1 MPNTKSGKKI
11 FLRSAEK
18 LVPLVNWFAFLII
31 VAREC
36 MKKVKI
42 SIAGN
47 GYKHGDAIFWQVLVH
62 REMTRLSIKEAAN
75 DLNDEL
81 WRQKIKGKGRKPRDP
96 KSLGGKYPRHE
107 RLAPNE
113 SQMHQFLKKMPW
125 WVKKKLSKMIFNAQI
140 DLARKMG
147 LLKDEIEVYIDNT
160 NKDYYGKDRF
170 PSNPSITGTH
180 KGAGTSR
187 MRKYCAL
194 MISSGTTRLFAGV
207 FLTRKGRSKVP
218 AIANALVM
226 LAKWGFA
233 IKKVFGDREFSTY
246 DIIGKLNSL
255 GYCYTGTMKKTV
267 PIKKIVDAFLNGLCK
282 CVVLHVMQPHRLV
295 RFNFGPINVHVI
307 LKADPGSRI
316 RDVQRDYK
324 NGKITLA
331 EARKKIHVFITT
343 EPAPRHEKHWGPWGA
358 KIVQPFRKR
367 WRIETGFRDT
377 DIFTPT
383 SHARENGTKTFMFVL
398 DLFAYNA
405 WQIQRAL
412 RRRLRRVPRAWRI
425 GPTRERF
432 SKLSS
437 DILLSDKNSTVF
449 LVDPLNLSEVAIV

>member
-1 MPNTKSGKKI
+1 MKNTGSGKKI
-11 FLRSAEK
+11 FLRSAEA
-18 LVPLVNWFAFLII
+18 LVPIINWFVFLIN
-31 VAREC
+31 VADIC
-36 MKKVKI
+36 MKKVKK
-42 SIAGN
+42 SFARN

-81 WRQKIKGKGRKPRDP
+81 WRQKLEGRGRKPHGPR
-96 KSLGGKYPRHE
+96 KLGGNYPRRD

-113 SQMHQFLKKMPW
+113 SQMHSFLKKMPG
-125 WVKKKLSKMIFNAQI
+125 WVKKKLSRMIFKAQI

-147 LLKDEIEVYIDNT
+147 LLKKEIEVYIDYT

-170 PSNPSITGTH
+170 PSNPYITGTN

-218 AIANALVM
+218 GIAGALAM
-226 LAKWGFA
+226 LDRWGFT
-233 IKKVFGDREFSTY
+233 IKKIFGDREFSTY
-246 DIIGKLNSL
+246 DFIGKLNSL

-267 PIKKIVDAFLNGLCK
+267 PIKEIIMKYLKGLGK
-282 CVVLHVMQPHRLV
+282 SVVLHVLNPCAKV
-295 RFNFGPINVHVI
+295 RVNYGPLNVHVI
-307 LKADPGSRI
+307 LKADPGMRI
-316 RDVQRDYK
+316 RDVQRDYMS
-324 NGKITLA
+324 GKITLK
-331 EARKKIHVFITT
+331 EACKKIHVFITT
-343 EPAPRHEKHWGPWGA
+343 EPAPRDEKHWGAWGA

-377 DIFTPT
+377 DIFTST
-383 SHARENGTKTFMFVL
+383 SHARENGTKTFMFAL
-398 DLFAYNA
+398 DMFAYNA
-405 WQIQRAL
+405 WQMQRAL
-412 RRRLRRVPRAWRI
+412 RRRLRRVPRTWRI

-432 SKLSS
+432 SRLSS
-437 DILLSDKNSTVF
+437 DVFLAGKNSTAVF
-449 LVDPLNLSEVAIV
+449 VDLENLSEVATV